1 MYSHLIEKADTN
13 MPAGVVAWSI
23 SFNSPAGAFRASN
36 ARETSY
42 LYAKRSWLA
51 VSKVDPPSEY
61 GMG

>member
-1 MYSHLIEKADTN
+1 MHSHLRERADTN
-13 MPAGVVAWSI
+13 IPAGVVAWTI
-23 SFNSPAGAFRASN
+23 SFNSAAGGFRASN
-36 ARETSY
+36 ATETSY